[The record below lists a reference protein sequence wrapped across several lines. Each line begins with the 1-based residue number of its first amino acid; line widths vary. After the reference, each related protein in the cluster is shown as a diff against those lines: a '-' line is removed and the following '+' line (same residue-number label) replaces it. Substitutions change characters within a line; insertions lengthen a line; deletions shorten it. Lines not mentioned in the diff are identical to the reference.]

1 MHIQENCISTAT
13 TRTFAASKLRIR
25 REIASSRLQKAL
37 QRKAFR
43 KRLTRFSLVAANALV
58 LIGVIWFVV
67 AEAPS
72 DKTTVSAVKFKDTAA
87 ALSPVDKLT
96 ASDVAVNVARATG
109 LEETRAVTNQAQSAQ
124 VAVVMSA
131 SDTNIAAK
139 PQIVDTPLKS
149 WRDIKEYT
157 VLSGDT
163 ISFVAQKFGVS
174 SDSIRWSNNLTGNTL
189 TAGSKIYIPPSEGI
203 AYVVVAGDTPESLAT
218 KFHTSAESISAD
230 NDAEQGGL
238 VVGRRIF
245 VANGQIIVAAA
256 RTTSV
261 SYSVGS
267 FSPRYG
273 SNGYDWGWC
282 TYYAAARSGAPGNW
296 GNANTWAYY
305 ARLSGWRVSS
315 SPTPG
320 AIFQTPAGW
329 AGHVGIVEEVSEDGS
344 QMKISDMNGIA
355 GFGRVGYSGWIS
367 SSTYPNYITR
377 S

>member
-1 MHIQENCISTAT
+1 M
-13 TRTFAASKLRIR
+13 
-25 REIASSRLQKAL
+25 
-37 QRKAFR
+37 
-43 KRLTRFSLVAANALV
+43 AANAFV
-58 LIGVIWFVV
+58 LIGVVWFVV

-72 DKTTVSAVKFKDTAA
+72 DKAAVSAVRVEDNVA

-109 LEETRAVTNQAQSAQ
+109 LEETRAVTSQAQSAQ

-139 PQIVDTPLKS
+139 PQIVDTSLKS

-157 VLSGDT
+157 VADGDT
-163 ISFVAQKFGVS
+163 ISSVAQKFGVS
-174 SDSIRWSNNLTGNTL
+174 SDSIRWSNNLTGNAL
-189 TAGSKIYIPPSEGI
+189 TVGSKIYLPPSEGI

-218 KFHTSAESISAD
+218 KFHTNAEGISTD
-230 NDAEQGGL
+230 NDAEQSGL
-238 VVGRRIF
+238 TVGRRIF
-245 VANGQIIVAAA
+245 IANGQIIVAAA
-256 RTTSV
+256 RATSASYAMV
-261 SYSVGS
+261 SS

-273 SNGYDWGWC
+273 ANGYDWGWC

-296 GNANTWAYY
+296 GNASTWAYY

-315 SPTPG
+315 APTPG
-320 AIFQTPAGW
+320 AIFQTPSGW

-355 GFGRVGYSGWIS
+355 GFGRVGYSGWMS
-367 SSTYPNYITR
+367 SSTYPNFITR

>member
-1 MHIQENCISTAT
+1 
-13 TRTFAASKLRIR
+13 LRQR

-37 QRKAFR
+37 QRKANK

-67 AEAPS
+67 AQAPS
-72 DKTTVSAVKFKDTAA
+72 DKTAVSAVRVEDTVA

-96 ASDVAVNVARATG
+96 ASDVAVNVAQATG
-109 LEETRAVTNQAQSAQ
+109 LEETRAVANQAQSAQ

-131 SDTNIAAK
+131 SDTNIATK

-157 VLSGDT
+157 VAAGDT
-163 ISFVAQKFGVS
+163 ISSVAQKFGVS
-174 SDSIRWSNNLTGNTL
+174 SDSIRWSNNLTGNAL
-189 TAGSKIYIPPSEGI
+189 TAGNKIYLPPSEGI
-203 AYVVVAGDTPESLAT
+203 VYVVAAGDTPETLAV
-218 KFHTSAESISAD
+218 KYHTSAEGISAD

-238 VVGRRIF
+238 TPGRRIF
-245 VANGQIIVAAA
+245 IANGQIIVAAT
-256 RTTSV
+256 RVSTV
-261 SYSVGS
+261 SYGVSS

-273 SNGYDWGWC
+273 ANGYDWGWC

-296 GNANTWAYY
+296 GNASTWAYY

-315 SPTPG
+315 APTPG
-320 AIFQTPAGW
+320 AIFQTPSGW

-367 SSTYPNYITR
+367 ASTYPNFITR

>member
-1 MHIQENCISTAT
+1 M
-13 TRTFAASKLRIR
+13 
-25 REIASSRLQKAL
+25 
-37 QRKAFR
+37 
-43 KRLTRFSLVAANALV
+43 ANALV
-58 LIGVIWFVV
+58 LVGVVWFVV

-72 DKTTVSAVKFKDTAA
+72 DKTAVSAVHIEDNVA

-96 ASDVAVNVARATG
+96 ASDVAVNVAKATG
-109 LEETRAVTNQAQSAQ
+109 LEETRAVTSQAQSAQ

-149 WRDIKEYT
+149 WRDIKEYM
-157 VLSGDT
+157 VVVGDT
-163 ISFVAQKFGVS
+163 ISSVAQQFGVS
-174 SDSIRWSNNLTGNTL
+174 SDSIRWSNNLTGNAL
-189 TAGSKIYIPPSEGI
+189 SVGSKIYLPPSEGI
-203 AYVVVAGDTPESLAT
+203 VHTVVAGDTPESLAT
-218 KFHTSAESISAD
+218 KYHASAESVSAD

-245 VANGQIIVAAA
+245 IANGQIVAVAA
-256 RTTSV
+256 RSTSTTSYAV
-261 SYSVGS
+261 SS
-267 FSPRYG
+267 FAPRYG
-273 SNGYDWGWC
+273 ANGYDWGWC

-315 SPTPG
+315 APTAG
-320 AIFQTPAGW
+320 AIFQTSSGW

-344 QMKISDMNGIA
+344 QIKISDMNGIA
-355 GFGRVGYSGWIS
+355 GFGRVGYSGWMPA
-367 SSTYPNYITR
+367 STYQNYITR

>member
-1 MHIQENCISTAT
+1 MRRICISTVT
-13 TRTFAASKLRIR
+13 TRSFTASKLRQR
-25 REIASSRLQKAL
+25 REIASNRLQKTL
-37 QRKAFR
+37 QRKAFK
-43 KRLTRFSLVAANALV
+43 KRVTRFSLVAANALV
-58 LIGVIWFVV
+58 LIGVVWFVV
-67 AEAPS
+67 AQAPS
-72 DKTTVSAVKFKDTAA
+72 DKTAVSAVHLEESVAT
-87 ALSPVDKLT
+87 LSPVDKLT

-109 LEETRAVTNQAQSAQ
+109 LEETRAVTSQAQSAQ
-124 VAVVMSA
+124 VAVVMST

-157 VLSGDT
+157 VADGDT
-163 ISFVAQKFGVS
+163 ISSVAQKFSVS
-174 SDSIRWSNNLTGNTL
+174 SDSIRWSNGLTGNAL
-189 TAGSKIYIPPSEGI
+189 TVGSKIYIPPGEGI
-203 AYVVVAGDTPESLAT
+203 VHAVAAGDTPETLAT
-218 KFHTSAESISAD
+218 KYHTSAESISAD

-245 VANGQIIVAAA
+245 IANGQIIVAATRA
-256 RTTSV
+256 TTTSYAV
-261 SYSVGS
+261 SS
-267 FSPRYG
+267 FTPQYG

-296 GNANTWAYY
+296 GNASTWAYY

-315 SPTPG
+315 APTPG

-329 AGHVGIVEEVSEDGS
+329 AGHVGIVEEVSADGS

>member
-1 MHIQENCISTAT
+1 M
-13 TRTFAASKLRIR
+13 
-25 REIASSRLQKAL
+25 
-37 QRKAFR
+37 
-43 KRLTRFSLVAANALV
+43 AANAFV
-58 LIGVIWFVV
+58 LIGVLWFVV
-67 AEAPS
+67 SEAPT
-72 DKTTVSAVKFKDTAA
+72 DKAAVSAVRLEDNVA

-96 ASDVAVNVARATG
+96 ASDVAVNVAKATG
-109 LEETRAVTNQAQSAQ
+109 LEETRAVTSQAQSAQ

-157 VLSGDT
+157 VVDGDT
-163 ISFVAQKFGVS
+163 ISSVAQKFGIS
-174 SDSIRWSNNLTGNTL
+174 SDSIRWSNNLTGNAL
-189 TAGSKIYIPPSEGI
+189 TVGSKIYLPPSEGI
-203 AYVVVAGDTPESLAT
+203 AYVVAAGDTPESLAT
-218 KFHTSAESISAD
+218 KYHTSAESISAD

-238 VVGRRIF
+238 VLGRRIF
-245 VANGQIIVAAA
+245 IANGQIIVAARA
-256 RTTSV
+256 TAST
-261 SYSVGS
+261 SYSVSS
-267 FSPRYG
+267 FTPRYG
-273 SNGYDWGWC
+273 ANGYDWGWC

-296 GNANTWAYY
+296 GNASTWAYY

-320 AIFQTPAGW
+320 AIFQTPSGW

>member
-1 MHIQENCISTAT
+1 MRQ
-13 TRTFAASKLRIR
+13 R
-25 REIASSRLQKAL
+25 REIASNRLQKAL
-37 QRKAFR
+37 QRKAFK
-43 KRLTRFSLVAANALV
+43 KRLTRFSLVAVNALV

-72 DKTTVSAVKFKDTAA
+72 DKSAVSAVRVEDTAA

-96 ASDVAVNVARATG
+96 ASDVAVNVAQATG

-124 VAVVMSA
+124 VAVMMSA
-131 SDTNIAAK
+131 SDNNIASK

-157 VLSGDT
+157 VIAGDS
-163 ISFVAQKFGVS
+163 ISSVAQKFGVS
-174 SDSIRWSNNLTGNTL
+174 SDSIRWSNNLTGNAL
-189 TAGSKIYIPPSEGI
+189 NVGSKIYLPPSEGI
-203 AYVVVAGDTPESLAT
+203 VYVVAAGDTPESLAI
-218 KFHTSAESISAD
+218 KYHTSADSISAD
-230 NDAEQGGL
+230 NDAEQSGL
-238 VVGRRIF
+238 AAGRRIF
-245 VANGQIIVAAA
+245 IANGQIIAVAA
-256 RTTSV
+256 RTVTSSYAV
-261 SYSVGS
+261 SS

-296 GNANTWAYY
+296 GNASTWAYY

-315 SPTPG
+315 APTPG
-320 AIFQTPAGW
+320 AIFQTPSGW

-367 SSTYPNYITR
+367 SSTYPNFISR